1 MRYQFQQ
8 PGPGR
13 PKGSLSG
20 RRQALALLDE
30 ILGEEDSKRAM
41 RDALRQHLQ
50 KNPVAFFRQLV
61 MPLLPSEAKI
71 EVEGAS
77 GSVGWKSFL
86 DTPTPQG
93 LPVSKDSKP
102 LLERRGL

>member
-13 PKGSLSG
+13 PTGSVSG

-30 ILGEEDSKRAM
+30 ILGEEESKRAM
-41 RDALRQHLQ
+41 RDALRHHLQ

-71 EVEGAS
+71 EVENG
-77 GSVGWKSFL
+77 GGTVGWRSFL
-86 DTPTPQG
+86 DVSEPQR
-93 LPVSKDSKP
+93 LPADKNAMP
-102 LLERRGL
+102 

>member
-13 PKGSLSG
+13 PKGSVSG

-71 EVEGAS
+71 EVEGA
-77 GSVGWKSFL
+77 GGAVGWRSFL
-86 DTPTPQG
+86 DSPGPQE
-93 LPVSKDSKP
+93 LPADKP
-102 LLERRGL
+102 AESETCAG

>member
-13 PKGSLSG
+13 PKGSING
-20 RRQALALLDE
+20 RRQALALLDD

-71 EVEGAS
+71 EVDNS
-77 GSVGWKSFL
+77 GGTVAWQSFL
-86 DTPTPQG
+86 DAPRAKDLPADQEAKPTT
-93 LPVSKDSKP
+93 
-102 LLERRGL
+102 

>member
-13 PKGSLSG
+13 PKGSVSG

-30 ILGEEDSKRAM
+30 ILGEEESKRAM
-41 RDALRQHLQ
+41 RDALRHHLQ

-71 EVEGAS
+71 EVENGGGVVA
-77 GSVGWKSFL
+77 WASFL
-86 DTPTPQG
+86 NTPEGKGSPADKLAESET
-93 LPVSKDSKP
+93 
-102 LLERRGL
+102 

>member
-1 MRYQFQQ
+1 MTRKLFDGST

-13 PKGSLSG
+13 PRGSISG

-71 EVEGAS
+71 EVENSEGA
-77 GSVGWKSFL
+77 VGWKSFL
-86 DTPTPQG
+86 DIPSPQDQ
-93 LPVSKDSKP
+93 PVDKGNKP
-102 LLERRGL
+102 

>member
-13 PKGSLSG
+13 PKGSVSG

-71 EVEGAS
+71 EVDNS
-77 GSVGWKSFL
+77 GGTVGWRSFL
-86 DTPTPQG
+86 DVPEG
-93 LPVSKDSKP
+93 KDLPADQEAKP
-102 LLERRGL
+102 VT

>member
-13 PKGSLSG
+13 PKGSVSG

-41 RDALRQHLQ
+41 RNALRQHLQ

-71 EVEGAS
+71 EVESSEGA
-77 GSVGWKSFL
+77 VGWRSFL
-86 DTPTPQG
+86 DVPEAKN
-93 LPVSKDSKP
+93 LPADKEAEPRSGV
-102 LLERRGL
+102 G